1 MKVLMVCLGNICRSP
16 LAEGIMQNLIDRQHL
31 PWKVDSAGT
40 SGYHAGS
47 PPDIRSIEIAQKYG
61 ISIESQRSRKFHYTD
76 FEQFDK
82 ILAMDSE
89 NYSNIIQMAENDAER
104 AKVELIMNYAYP
116 AENRQVP
123 DPYYDR
129 IDGFDKVFNMLQI
142 AAEKFVDKHKKQ

>member
-1 MKVLMVCLGNICRSP
+1 MKILMVCLGNICRSP
-16 LAEGIMQNLIDRQHL
+16 LAEGILQNIINRRKL

-47 PPDIRSIEIAQKYG
+47 PPDIRSIEIAQKYN
-61 ISIESQRSRKFHYTD
+61 ISIDAQRSRKFHYTD

-82 ILAMDSE
+82 ILVMDSE
-89 NYSNIIQMAENDAER
+89 NYSNIVQMAESDEER

-116 AENRQVP
+116 AKNMQVP

-129 IDGFDKVFNMLQI
+129 IDGFDKVFNMLQL
-142 AAEKFVDKHKKQ
+142 AAEKFVEKHIEQ